1 LFFFHFKNKISGRRP
16 DTTSSVDNQ
25 KGRETPRT
33 SKILIDELE
42 TTLREK
48 VRSQLHDVRA
58 KFRHAAQMD
67 SNGKITR
74 QALQHLIATIFGT
87 QRQIGPNQIDKL
99 LDRLNLKHL
108 NKIRFKIYLLKFF
121 LIYLFYKNSF
131 DEFIQSLFNDEEEL
145 SEWIPNRKSPQQ
157 DSSLKRTA
165 TQMFLI
171 LKEKIRNKNKDLVN
185 LVPAL
190 NGGPSSRIFKA
201 QFHNALIDM
210 GYRMKDTE
218 FDKLWDK

>member
-1 LFFFHFKNKISGRRP
+1 MFFKNKISGHRP
-16 DTTSSVDNQ
+16 DSITSSSDNQ
-25 KGRETPRT
+25 KERETPRT
-33 SKILIDELE
+33 SKVVIDELE
-42 TTLREK
+42 ATLREK

-58 KFRHAAQMD
+58 KFRHAAQID
-67 SNGKITR
+67 SNGKITP

-108 NKIRFKIYLLKFF
+108 NKIRFRIYLL
-121 LIYLFYKNSF
+121 FYFICFIKNSF

-145 SEWIPNRKSPQQ
+145 PEWMSNQKSPRQ
-157 DSSLKRTA
+157 DSSSKRTA

-171 LKEKIRNKNKDLVN
+171 LKEKIRNKHKDLVN